1 MNVREA
7 ESADRP
13 AIRDVARRS
22 LQASYTLGP
31 QAITS
36 AIEEWYDEKR
46 LRETLDDPDHRLL
59 VVDRDG
65 QVVAFSETVRSGNA
79 EEATLLWL
87 HVDPAYRGEG
97 IASAL
102 LNATMDDLETAGVE
116 HIYGRVLEDNAE
128 GNAFYE
134 EHGFEQVGHEEVE
147 LDGRTHLE
155 NLWIESD
162 SPDVET
168 VEDERGRTVYI
179 NHRESETGSIAHFSL
194 VYSDED
200 LESHYGYH
208 CSNCHELANAMDAMG
223 RIECDNCG
231 NVRKP
236 TRWDAAYM

>member
-134 EHGFEQVGHEEVE
+134 DHGFEHVGGEEVE
-147 LDGRTHLE
+147 IAGRTYVE
-155 NLWIESD
+155 NLWAETDESGLEPVTD
-162 SPDVET
+162 AS
-168 VEDERGRTVYI
+168 GRRAYV
-179 NHRESETGSIAHFSL
+179 NRSESETGSVSHFYV
-194 VYSDED
+194 VYADQNATRK
-200 LESHYGYH
+200 YGYY
-208 CSNCHELANAMDAMG
+208 CENCDSLANAMDSMG

-236 TRWDAAYM
+236 RRWDAAYL

>member
-1 MNVREA
+1 METRKAKPE
-7 ESADRP
+7 DRP

-22 LQASYTLGP
+22 LQASYSLGP
-31 QAITS
+31 SAITS
-36 AIEEWYDEKR
+36 AIEDWYSEDR
-46 LRETLDDPDHRLL
+46 LVESLEDPDRHLL
-59 VVDRDG
+59 VVERDG
-65 QVVAFSETVRSGNA
+65 QIVALSESDCSADGS
-79 EEATLLWL
+79 EATLLWL

-97 IASAL
+97 IASTL
-102 LNATMDDLETAGVE
+102 LDATRAHLTERGVDR
-116 HIYGRVLEDNAE
+116 IYGRVLEDNAE

-147 LDGRTHLE
+147 IDGRTHLE

-162 SPDVET
+162 SPDVEA
-168 VEDERGRTVYI
+168 VEDERGRTVYV